1 MSRADNLTS
10 TLTHLSDFQKFLME
24 QISSL
29 NNASVQNKS
38 SLIARSIA
46 KNFDD
51 LKESLV
57 KCSRLQARPDIS
69 LVNSLKEQISSLRK
83 ELKQVQE
90 RVQSQVDEAVRKN
103 S

>member
-29 NNASVQNKS
+29 NSTSAQSKS
-38 SLIARSIA
+38 SLIAKSIA
-46 KNFDD
+46 KNFDE

-57 KCSRLQARPDIS
+57 KCSRLKVRPDIS
-69 LVNSLKEQISSLRK
+69 LANSLKEQISSLKK
-83 ELKQVQE
+83 ELK
-90 RVQSQVDEAVRKN
+90 
-103 S
+103 